1 MDYMF
6 TWAAKP
12 KKKKKMTV
20 EKFEDLYMMTYPDLR
35 KAGWC
40 EFMTAVIE
48 RPRPAMVKPVDV
60 WGYLTYAVCDRGYNM
75 FSYNKMLSMRE
86 QRRLE
91 EDVLEEE

>member
-1 MDYMF
+1 MF

-12 KKKKKMTV
+12 KKKKMTV
-20 EKFEDLYMMTYPDLR
+20 EEFEDLYMMAYPDLR
-35 KAGWC
+35 KADRD

-48 RPRPAMVKPVDV
+48 RPRPAGVKPVEI
-60 WGYLTYAVCDRGYNM
+60 WGYLIYAVCDCGYNM

-91 EDVLEEE
+91 EDVLEKG